1 MGLNSVEVPPFFGGG
16 GGQFAIAQIAIT
28 TAMITMYRSWLG
40 AHYWCTRHNTMPY
53 ALFALKK
60 RHGFRAKAREKNMQR
75 HRLGRLWAQL
85 RHVLKI
91 AKAHFRHSLGT
102 V

>member
-1 MGLNSVEVPPFFGGG
+1 MAHGL
-16 GGQFAIAQIAIT
+16 AHT
-28 TAMITMYRSWLG
+28 TG
-40 AHYWCTRHNTMPY
+40 VHGHNTMPY

-60 RHGFRAKAREKNMQR
+60 RHGFCAKAREKNMQK